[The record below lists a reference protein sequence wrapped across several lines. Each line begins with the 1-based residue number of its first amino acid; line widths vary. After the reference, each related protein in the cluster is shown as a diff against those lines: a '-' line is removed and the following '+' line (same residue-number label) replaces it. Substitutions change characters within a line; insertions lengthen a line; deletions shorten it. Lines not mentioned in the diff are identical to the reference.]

1 MVHKYL
7 FGWAT
12 KLLTRMK
19 SRLNQGTIAIHKG
32 KALKYGYQQKTN
44 DSHLFQTFS
53 KALES
58 LEVPLDQD
66 IASKLHFALVTKV
79 FHAQA
84 KDEVKEYEAKKITL
98 FKAKEKSKQAFRTS
112 LQADSERKRAKE
124 EKRGGSRPT
133 KRRKL

>member
-1 MVHKYL
+1 MEK
-7 FGWAT
+7 
-12 KLLTRMK
+12 
-19 SRLNQGTIAIHKG
+19 I
-32 KALKYGYQQKTN
+32 
-44 DSHLFQTFS
+44 
-53 KALES
+53 
-58 LEVPLDQD
+58 
-66 IASKLHFALVTKV
+66 VTKV